1 MKWGLA
7 IVALVLALVALGFG
21 GAYYAVQPV
30 QLRIAV
36 PVADSQS
43 RQFVETTAEILKTT
57 KAAVQITGIATDDA
71 LTALAKNQADFAVA
85 RSVDIMRASAQTVL
99 VLRRDAAV
107 IVVQKTS
114 KINDLLELTKAS
126 IGVVREGYMDGLGLA
141 AVMNYYGVELGRL
154 KLTPLAPGDVAA
166 AIRDKRVNALVI
178 AGNLRSQNVADAVSI
193 AAKGFKGGIRI
204 LDIEA
209 AEAIAKRLPEV
220 EAIEIDQGLFGGTP
234 PLPDDAVDT
243 VGMSVRLVA
252 DSRLGKD
259 KVSDFLHVFSTI
271 KQQLMVRVPGSGGIS
286 IPDPDDETAFVLHQG
301 VHAFNKG
308 EIINLSDKY
317 GDQIYFGGLLASG
330 LGSLCAGVFGMIE
343 SRRRRRSIAQVM
355 EIEELRRRVED
366 VSTDG
371 ELAEIEARCEDI
383 FRLALRKAMNDE
395 LEPAAVTAFQLSH
408 GQLRDRIGDRRR
420 ALMDNRTPVAA
431 LVSSR

>member
-1 MKWGLA
+1 MKWALA
-7 IVALVLALVALGFG
+7 VVAFVLALVALGFG
-21 GAYYAVQPV
+21 GAYYAVQPA

-36 PVADSQS
+36 PTSDSQS
-43 RQFVETTAEILKTT
+43 RQFVETASEILKST
-57 KAAVQITGIATDDA
+57 KAGVQIIGIATDDA

-99 VLRRDAAV
+99 VLRQDAAV
-107 IVVQKTS
+107 IVVPKTS
-114 KINDLLELTKAS
+114 KINDLVELTKAN

-154 KLTPLAPGDVAA
+154 KLIPLGIGDIAA
-166 AIRDKRVNALVI
+166 AIRDRRINALVI
-178 AGNLRSQNVADAVSI
+178 AGNLRSQNVADAVAT
-193 AAKGFKGGIRI
+193 AAKGFKGGMRI

-252 DSRLGKD
+252 DGGLGKD
-259 KVSDFLHVFSTI
+259 KVSDFLHAFSKI
-271 KQQLMVRVPGSGGIS
+271 KQQVMVRVPGSGGIS

-301 VHAFNKG
+301 VRTFNKG
-308 EIINLSDKY
+308 EIVNFSDKY

-330 LGSLCAGVFGMIE
+330 LGSLCAGAFSMIE

-355 EIEELRRRVED
+355 EIEELRRRVETVRMD
-366 VSTDG
+366 T

-395 LEPAAVTAFQLSH
+395 LEPAAVTAFQLSY

-420 ALMDNRTPVAA
+420 QIAENPTPVAA